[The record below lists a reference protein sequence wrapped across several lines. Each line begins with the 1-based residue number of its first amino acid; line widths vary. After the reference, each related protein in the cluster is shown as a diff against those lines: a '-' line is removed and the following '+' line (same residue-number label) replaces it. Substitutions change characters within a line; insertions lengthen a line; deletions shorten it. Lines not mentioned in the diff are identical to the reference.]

1 MAASVFNVRNATC
14 GGQCNTCNGATEVG
28 FSPASYAMAVGGNQ
42 NGQFQI
48 TWNGGSI
55 VTNPSG
61 TSWLPQ
67 NSSIATVGSSSG
79 IITGQS
85 PGQTGVTAMV
95 EDYPIYIMNCSNEDG
110 SCPYEPLEGQAPTS
124 VQPSISGTNTV
135 WSFSGKNPSSTY
147 PISVTL
153 TSSGGSSTS
162 WSVSQPD
169 SKVSLSSSTGSSI
182 NVTCTGSHFSSQNG
196 DISITATANGQTSAP
211 FTMTAK
217 TPWKLTAIPPPQTF
231 CNTSPQ
237 TYSTE
242 LKYNLID
249 NLSVTMSTDVGWN
262 ESFGTQACENQSNW
276 CDDAVTPGG
285 GFTDPLTD
293 VLAPPPLN
301 FNPAPSP
308 APTCTGQPLGTTR
321 YRSIPQTMHVGDSGS
336 GGVQVQSDT
345 LGYYGDHGQHDSIQS
360 PSQPPQ

>member
-1 MAASVFNVRNATC
+1 MQHLSMAPPKSASV
-14 GGQCNTCNGATEVG
+14 QPPMP
-28 FSPASYAMAVGGNQ
+28 SPSAEPERPIPDHVERGEHSYQSIRYLVSCHETARLPRWAAVP
-42 NGQFQI
+42 QI
-48 TWNGGSI
+48 SL
-55 VTNPSG
+55 VKA
-61 TSWLPQ
+61 LR
-67 NSSIATVGSSSG
+67 
-79 IITGQS
+79 
-85 PGQTGVTAMV
+85 QTGVTAMV

-135 WSFSGKNPSSTY
+135 PWCRGKNPSSTY

-162 WSVSQPD
+162 SSVSQDD
-169 SKVSLSSSTGSSI
+169 SKVSLSSSTGSWI

-196 DISITATANGQTSAP
+196 DISITATASEQTLGALYHDRENP
-211 FTMTAK
+211 FR
-217 TPWKLTAIPPPQTF
+217 KLTAIPPPQTF

-249 NLSVTMSTDVGWN
+249 NLQRNHVDRHSSRRIVSGARA
-262 ESFGTQACENQSNW
+262 SENQSNW